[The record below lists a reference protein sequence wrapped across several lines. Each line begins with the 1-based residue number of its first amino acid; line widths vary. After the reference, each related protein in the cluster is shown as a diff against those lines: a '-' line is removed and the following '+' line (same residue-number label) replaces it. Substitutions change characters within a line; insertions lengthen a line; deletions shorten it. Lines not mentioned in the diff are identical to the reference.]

1 MINYI
6 ETRETLS
13 ARGIEFTPK
22 DFVYAFMCAIGMR
35 SDNAYVIAFK
45 DREIEKGEKEHDDAM
60 NIISEKYKDESGNYA
75 AQDRI
80 KKLIEYLEEGHRRLL
95 QEQTVHFD
103 KIDLTA
109 NDLKNVLGK
118 LLKDRYDDIEK
129 SSAKE
134 MIDIIKVFAD
144 KFVTEDDTS
153 KTFQKHFI
161 QIFEPFNCVC
171 TECGREFSL
180 APNVTTICPNC
191 HHVYTYDKETK
202 KFIY

>member
-1 MINYI
+1 MIDYV

-13 ARGIEFTPK
+13 SRGINFTPRE
-22 DFVYAFMCAIGMR
+22 FVYAFMCAIGMR
-35 SDNAYVIAFK
+35 GDDAYVIAFK
-45 DREIEKGEKEHDDAM
+45 DKEIENAEKDQDDA
-60 NIISEKYKDESGNYA
+60 ITPLKEKYKSEHDLFVS
-75 AQDRI
+75 QDKI
-80 KKLIEYLEEGHRRLL
+80 KKLVEYLEEGHRRLL
-95 QEQTVHFD
+95 QEQMVHFD
-103 KIDLTA
+103 KIDLSA

-118 LLKDRYDDIEK
+118 LLKDRYDDIAN

-144 KFVTEDDTS
+144 KFATEDDTN

-161 QIFEPFNCVC
+161 QIFEPFNSVCV
-171 TECGREFSL
+171 ECGHEFSL